1 VGAHCLLTGR
11 AVVKIM
17 CKSVQSEKLSFAY
30 YYAALG
36 MDDFEKNCEGR
47 IFVFFFQVKVCR
59 GGLK

>member
-1 VGAHCLLTGR
+1 MGAHCLLTGR

-36 MDDFEKNCEGR
+36 MDDLKKTVRVGFL
-47 IFVFFFQVKVCR
+47 FFFQVKVCR